1 MRPPFTRPVAPG
13 VAEDQSTPTPEQIL
27 DPEVREAH
35 RRQNNIQTFAL
46 LGGIALLLAVPVALI
61 WGPIGLAFVA
71 GLVGVTFLGA
81 RQVPPELIMRAYQAR
96 PVTADAAPGL
106 VHILDVLSERAA
118 LKERP
123 ALFVIPSLT
132 LNAFATG
139 SPGHAAIGITEGL
152 VRKLSMQELAAVL
165 AHEIS
170 HIRNNDLTV
179 MAIADIASRIV
190 QGMSYAAVFFLA
202 INMVSLLVDGEASI
216 SWLAILILYLAPVL
230 SSLMQLALSRT
241 REYDADLEAAVL
253 TGDPSWLISALQRLE
268 RQTGAFWEDLMF
280 PVPGRRTPQ
289 PSLLRTHPPTA
300 ERVAR
305 LKALDNRRDLP
316 RIDVREAPYI
326 SVVSAGPIA
335 MRPRYRF
342 PGIWY

>member
-1 MRPPFTRPVAPG
+1 MRPPFTRPVAAG
-13 VAEDQSTPTPEQIL
+13 VAEGQSTPTPEQIL

-118 LKERP
+118 LQERP

>member
-1 MRPPFTRPVAPG
+1 MGPSFNRPAPAGVKPRHAAPG
-13 VAEDQSTPTPEQIL
+13 PDAIL

-35 RRQNNIQTFAL
+35 RRQNSAQTFAL
-46 LGGIALLLAVPVALI
+46 LGGMALLLAVPVALI
-61 WGPIGLAFVA
+61 WGLGGLAFVV

-81 RQVPPELIMRAYQAR
+81 RQVPPDLMMRAYRAQR
-96 PVTADAAPGL
+96 VTPEAAPGL
-106 VHILDVLSERAA
+106 VHILEVLSERAD
-118 LKERP
+118 LKEKP
-123 ALFVIPSLT
+123 ALYVIPSLT

-139 SPGHAAIGITEGL
+139 SPTNAAIGITEGL
-152 VRKLSMQELAAVL
+152 VRKLSMKEVAAVL
-165 AHEIS
+165 AHEVS

-202 INMVSLLVDGEASI
+202 INMISILVDGEASI
-216 SWLAILILYLAPVL
+216 SWLAIIILYLAPVL

-241 REYDADLEAAVL
+241 REYDADLEAAIL
-253 TGDPSWLISALQRLE
+253 TGDPSWLISALQSLD
-268 RQTGAFWEDLMF
+268 RQTGVFWEDLMF

-289 PSLLRTHPPTA
+289 PSLLRTHPPT
-300 ERVAR
+300 EDRVAR
-305 LKALDNRRDLP
+305 LRALDNRRHLP
-316 RIDVREAPYI
+316 RIEMREAPYI

>member
-1 MRPPFTRPVAPG
+1 MRPPFTRPVAAG
-13 VAEDQSTPTPEQIL
+13 VAEGQSTSTPEQIL

-35 RRQNNIQTFAL
+35 RRQNSIQTFAL

-61 WGPIGLAFVA
+61 WGPVGLAFVA

-81 RQVPPELIMRAYQAR
+81 RQVPPELIMRAYRAR
-96 PVTADAAPGL
+96 RVTADAAPGL
-106 VHILDVLSERAA
+106 INILDVLSERAA

-139 SPGHAAIGITEGL
+139 FPGHAAIGITEGL

-216 SWLAILILYLAPVL
+216 SWFAILILYLAPVL

-268 RQTGAFWEDLMF
+268 RQTGVFWEDLMF

>member
-1 MRPPFTRPVAPG
+1 MRPPFKRPVATG
-13 VAEDQSTPTPEQIL
+13 VAQGEQTPPPDHIL
-27 DPEVREAH
+27 DPEVRETH
-35 RRQNNIQTFAL
+35 SRQNNMHTFAL
-46 LGGIALLLAVPVALI
+46 LGVIALLLAVPVALI
-61 WGPIGLAFVA
+61 WGLVGLVFVA

-81 RQVPPELIMRAYQAR
+81 RQVPPELIMRAYRAQR
-96 PVTADAAPGL
+96 VTAASAPGL
-106 VHILDVLSERAA
+106 IHVLDVLTERAE
-118 LKERP
+118 LKEKP
-123 ALFVIPSLT
+123 ALYVIPSLT

-152 VRKLSMQELAAVL
+152 VRKLSMKEVAAVL

-190 QGMSYAAVFFLA
+190 QGVSYAAVFFLA

-216 SWLAILILYLAPVL
+216 SWFAILILYLAPVL

-289 PSLLRTHPPTA
+289 PSLLRTHPPT
-300 ERVAR
+300 EDRVAR
-305 LKALDNRRDLP
+305 LKALDNRRGP
-316 RIDVREAPYI
+316 PTIEVREGPYI

>member
-1 MRPPFTRPVAPG
+1 MRPPFTRPVAAG

-190 QGMSYAAVFFLA
+190 QGMSYAAVFLLA